1 MTSPKWPYFL
11 PVPPNCTPD
20 PCDDPCQNWWSQS
33 DHLAYTG
40 PNLPCTVIE
49 TCDTLSVVIQ
59 KIEEAIC
66 QLMITTTTTTTIDIT
81 TSTTTTSTTTIISST
96 TTTSTSSTTTTTTTT
111 IIYDCQLEGNVTQV
125 IIQ

>member
-20 PCDDPCQNWWSQS
+20 PCSDPCQNWWSQT

-40 PNLPCTVIE
+40 PNLPCTGIE
-49 TCDTLSVVIQ
+49 TCDTLTVVIQ

-66 QLMITTTTTTTIDIT
+66 QLMATT
-81 TSTTTTSTTTIISST
+81 TSTTSTSTSTTTSTTTSEPDCDMEGEVMEMIIT
-96 TTTSTSSTTTTTTTT
+96 
-111 IIYDCQLEGNVTQV
+111 
-125 IIQ
+125 